1 MAGHIPTRM
10 GDGSLVER
18 TRDELRQEL
27 EEGTAEGARRAKVPS
42 LAEDELAHLL
52 DIFASP
58 SRFTAVD
65 IGDEVVLTYD
75 GSGTVHAAKMD
86 GLLQYEQMLG
96 ADSCELFHPD
106 YSYKAVKTVVA
117 AEARLMQ
124 EAQNRVTIPLMYGA
138 QADLG
143 RYSRPDGPA
152 LNWAQLLPEGRIDEA
167 RAAQEEAA
175 ALAEA
180 DMVHVATALW
190 EAGADGIDFD
200 TSGAA
205 GDAEFLAVLRAVRTL
220 RARYPDM
227 SIQIGMASEFVLGM
241 HGKLEFDGV
250 RLAGIWPREQCRLAA
265 LAGATVYGPAVN
277 VTTSRSVAWNVARAL
292 TIVKPCTM
300 DAPIPVHVNAGMGV
314 GGVPMHPDPPL
325 DAISRVSRAFVDIV
339 KADGL

>member
-1 MAGHIPTRM
+1 MAGRIPTRM

-18 TRDELRQEL
+18 TSDELRQEL
-27 EEGTAEGARRAKVPS
+27 EEGTAEGARRAKVPP

-75 GSGTVHAAKMD
+75 GSGTVHSAKMD

-117 AEARLMQ
+117 AEARIMQ

-143 RYSRPDGPA
+143 RYSRPDGPVP
-152 LNWAQLLPEGRIDEA
+152 NWAQLLPEGRIDEA

-220 RARYPDM
+220 RARHPDM

-250 RLAGIWPREQCRLAA
+250 RLAGLWPREQCRLAA

-277 VTTSRSVAWNVARAL
+277 VTTTRSVAWNVARAL
-292 TIVKPCTM
+292 TIVKPCAM

-325 DAISRVSRAFVDIV
+325 DAISRASRAFVDIV